1 MPSILEF
8 SVFFLSELEERQKE
22 SRLYVGEIGDVV
34 EGRVRGLEVFRGY
47 CVNRENG
54 GRTLE
59 DLRAGD
65 PVLRQTLE
73 VRRYSAIKDEC

>member
-1 MPSILEF
+1 M
-8 SVFFLSELEERQKE
+8 
-22 SRLYVGEIGDVV
+22 
-34 EGRVRGLEVFRGY
+34 RGLEVFRGY